1 MMNCKHVEQKNAKT
15 MKALPES
22 ERPYEKAAEY
32 GVESLSEAE
41 LLAVIL
47 RTGTK
52 DKSARDLA
60 EEILKLGNPSG
71 LPGLLHHSLED
82 YKEIRGIGNVKAIQ
96 LSCIGELSKRIWKSA
111 KVTNGL
117 VCRNPAVTAE
127 YFMEEMRHKEQ
138 EFLKMLILNNKNV
151 LMKDI
156 DISKGTVNASLATP
170 REIYIEA
177 LKYRGTSIILL
188 HNHPSGDPAPSSD
201 DCLFTK
207 RVEEAG
213 KLIGI
218 SLLDHIII
226 GDSSYVSLK
235 ERGIF

>member
-1 MMNCKHVEQKNAKT
+1 
-15 MKALPES
+15 
-22 ERPYEKAAEY
+22 
-32 GVESLSEAE
+32 
-41 LLAVIL
+41 
-47 RTGTK
+47 
-52 DKSARDLA
+52 
-60 EEILKLGNPSG
+60 
-71 LPGLLHHSLED
+71 
-82 YKEIRGIGNVKAIQ
+82 
-96 LSCIGELSKRIWKSA
+96 
-111 KVTNGL
+111 
-117 VCRNPAVTAE
+117 
-127 YFMEEMRHKEQ
+127 
-138 EFLKMLILNNKNV
+138 
-151 LMKDI
+151 MKDI

-188 HNHPSGDPAPSSD
+188 HNHPSGDPAPSND

-235 ERGIF
+235 ERGII

>member
-1 MMNCKHVEQKNAKT
+1 MNYKKEDRNNKKT
-15 MKALPES
+15 MKSLPES

-32 GVESLSEAE
+32 GVESLSDAE

-52 DKSARDLA
+52 DKSVRDLA

-71 LPGLLHHSLED
+71 LPGLLHHSLAD
-82 YKEIRGIGNVKAIQ
+82 YQEIRGIGSVKAVQ

-111 KVTNGL
+111 KVTSEL
-117 VCRNPAVTAE
+117 TCRNPAVIAE

-138 EFLKMLILNNKNV
+138 EFLKMLILNTKNV

-170 REIYIEA
+170 REIFIEA
-177 LKYRGTSIILL
+177 LKYRGTSVILL
-188 HNHPSGDPAPSSD
+188 HNHPSGDPTPSND

-207 RVEEAG
+207 RVAEAG
-213 KLIGI
+213 KMIGI

-226 GDSSYVSLK
+226 GDNSYVSLK
-235 ERGIF
+235 ERGIL

>member
-1 MMNCKHVEQKNAKT
+1 MNYKKEDRNNGKT
-15 MKALPES
+15 MKTLPQS
-22 ERPYEKAAEY
+22 ERPYEKAVEY
-32 GVESLSEAE
+32 GVESLSDAE

-71 LPGLLHHSLED
+71 LPGLLHHSLAD
-82 YKEIRGIGNVKAIQ
+82 YKEIRGIGTVKAIQ

-111 KVTNGL
+111 KVTSEL
-117 VCRNPAVTAE
+117 VCRNPSVIAE

-138 EFLKMLILNNKNV
+138 EYLKMLILNTKNV
-151 LMKDI
+151 LMKDV

-177 LKYRGTSIILL
+177 LKYRGSSVILL
-188 HNHPSGDPAPSSD
+188 HNHPSGDPAPSNE

-207 RVEEAG
+207 RVAEAG

-226 GDSSYVSLK
+226 GDNTYVSLK
-235 ERGIF
+235 ERGIL

>member
-1 MMNCKHVEQKNAKT
+1 
-15 MKALPES
+15 MKSLPES

-32 GVESLSEAE
+32 GVESLSDAE

-52 DKSARDLA
+52 DKSVRDLA

-71 LPGLLHHSLED
+71 LPGLLHHSLAD
-82 YKEIRGIGNVKAIQ
+82 YQEIRGIGSVKAVQ

-111 KVTNGL
+111 KVTSEL
-117 VCRNPAVTAE
+117 ICRNPAVIAV
-127 YFMEEMRHKEQ
+127 YLMEEMRHMEQ
-138 EFLKMLILNNKNV
+138 EFLKMLILNTKNV

-170 REIYIEA
+170 REIFIEA
-177 LKYRGTSIILL
+177 LKYRGTSVILL
-188 HNHPSGDPAPSSD
+188 HNHPSGDPTPSND

-207 RVEEAG
+207 RVAEAG
-213 KLIGI
+213 KMIGI

-226 GDSSYVSLK
+226 GDNSYVSLK
-235 ERGIF
+235 ERGIL

>member
-1 MMNCKHVEQKNAKT
+1 MKT
-15 MKALPES
+15 LPES

-32 GVESLSEAE
+32 GVESLSDAD

-71 LPGLLHHSLED
+71 LPGLLHHSLAD
-82 YKEIRGIGNVKAIQ
+82 YKEIRGIGTVKAIQ

-111 KVTNGL
+111 KVTSEL
-117 VCRNPAVTAE
+117 ICRNPMVIAE

-138 EFLKMLILNNKNV
+138 EFLKMLILNTKNV

-156 DISKGTVNASLATP
+156 DISKGTVNASLAAP

-177 LKYRGTSIILL
+177 LKYRGSSIILL
-188 HNHPSGDPAPSSD
+188 HNHPSGDPTPSND

-207 RVEEAG
+207 RVAEAG
-213 KLIGI
+213 KMIGI
-218 SLLDHIII
+218 PLLDHIII
-226 GDSSYVSLK
+226 GDNSYVSLK
-235 ERGIF
+235 ERGIL

>member
-1 MMNCKHVEQKNAKT
+1 MNYKKDDRNNGKT
-15 MKALPES
+15 MKTLPAS
-22 ERPYEKAAEY
+22 ERPYEKASEY
-32 GVESLSEAE
+32 GVESLSDAE

-71 LPGLLHHSLED
+71 LPGLLHHSLAD
-82 YKEIRGIGNVKAIQ
+82 YKEIRGIGSVKAIQ

-111 KVTNGL
+111 KVTSEF
-117 VCRNPAVTAE
+117 VCRNPVVIAE

-138 EFLKMLILNNKNV
+138 EFLKMLILNTKNV
-151 LMKDI
+151 LMKEI

-177 LKYRGTSIILL
+177 LKYRGACVILL
-188 HNHPSGDPAPSSD
+188 HNHPSGDPTPSND
-201 DCLFTK
+201 DCLFTS
-207 RVEEAG
+207 RVAEAG
-213 KLIGI
+213 KLMGI
-218 SLLDHIII
+218 PLLDHIII
-226 GDSSYVSLK
+226 GDNTYVSLK
-235 ERGIF
+235 ERGIL

>member
-1 MMNCKHVEQKNAKT
+1 MKT
-15 MKALPES
+15 LPAS
-22 ERPYEKAAEY
+22 ERPYEKASEY
-32 GVESLSEAE
+32 GVESLSDAE

-71 LPGLLHHSLED
+71 LPGLLHHSLAD
-82 YKEIRGIGNVKAIQ
+82 YKEIRGIGSVKAIQ

-111 KVTNGL
+111 KGTSEL
-117 VCRNPAVTAE
+117 VCRNPAVIAE

-138 EFLKMLILNNKNV
+138 EFLKMLILNTKNV
-151 LMKDI
+151 LMKEI

-177 LKYRGTSIILL
+177 LKYRGACVILL
-188 HNHPSGDPAPSSD
+188 HNHPSGDPTPSND
-201 DCLFTK
+201 DCLFTS
-207 RVEEAG
+207 RVAEAG
-213 KLIGI
+213 KLMGVP
-218 SLLDHIII
+218 LLDHIII
-226 GDSSYVSLK
+226 GDNTYVSLK
-235 ERGIF
+235 ERGIL

>member
-1 MMNCKHVEQKNAKT
+1 MNYKKDDRNNGKT
-15 MKALPES
+15 MKTLPAS
-22 ERPYEKAAEY
+22 ERPYEKASEY
-32 GVESLSEAE
+32 GVESLSDAE

-71 LPGLLHHSLED
+71 LPGLLHHSLAD
-82 YKEIRGIGNVKAIQ
+82 YKEIRGIGSVKAIQ

-111 KVTNGL
+111 KVTSEF
-117 VCRNPAVTAE
+117 VCRNPVVIAE

-138 EFLKMLILNNKNV
+138 EFLKMLILNTKNV
-151 LMKDI
+151 LMKEI

-177 LKYRGTSIILL
+177 LKYRGACVILL
-188 HNHPSGDPAPSSD
+188 HNHPSGDPTPSND
-201 DCLFTK
+201 DCLFTS
-207 RVEEAG
+207 RVAEAG
-213 KLIGI
+213 KLMGVP
-218 SLLDHIII
+218 LLDHIII
-226 GDSSYVSLK
+226 GDNTYVSLK
-235 ERGIF
+235 ERGIL

>member
-1 MMNCKHVEQKNAKT
+1 MNYKKEDRNNGKT

-22 ERPYEKAAEY
+22 ERPYEKATEY
-32 GVESLSEAE
+32 GVESLSDAE

-71 LPGLLHHSLED
+71 LPGLLHHSLAD
-82 YKEIRGIGNVKAIQ
+82 YQEIRGIGTVKAIQ

-111 KVTNGL
+111 KVTSEL
-117 VCRNPAVTAE
+117 VCRNPTVIAE

-138 EFLKMLILNNKNV
+138 EFLKMLILNTKNV

-177 LKYRGTSIILL
+177 LKYRGSSVILL
-188 HNHPSGDPAPSSD
+188 HNHPSGDPTPSND

-207 RVEEAG
+207 RVAEAG
-213 KLIGI
+213 KVVGI

-226 GDSSYVSLK
+226 GDNSYVSLK
-235 ERGIF
+235 ERGIL

>member
-1 MMNCKHVEQKNAKT
+1 MNYKKEDRNNRKT
-15 MKALPES
+15 MKSLPES

-32 GVESLSEAE
+32 GVESLSDAE

-52 DKSARDLA
+52 DKSVRELA

-71 LPGLLHHSLED
+71 LPGLLHHSLAD
-82 YKEIRGIGNVKAIQ
+82 YQEIRGIGSVKAVQ

-111 KVTNGL
+111 KVTSEL
-117 VCRNPAVTAE
+117 TCRNPAVIAE

-138 EFLKMLILNNKNV
+138 EFLKMLILNTKNV

-170 REIYIEA
+170 REIFIEA
-177 LKYRGTSIILL
+177 LKYRGTSVILL
-188 HNHPSGDPAPSSD
+188 HNHPSGDPTPSND

-207 RVEEAG
+207 RVAEAG
-213 KLIGI
+213 KMIGI

-226 GDSSYVSLK
+226 GDNSYVSLK
-235 ERGIF
+235 ERGIL

>member
-1 MMNCKHVEQKNAKT
+1 MNYKKEDRNNKKT
-15 MKALPES
+15 MKSLPES

-32 GVESLSEAE
+32 GVESLSDAE

-47 RTGTK
+47 RSGTK
-52 DKSARDLA
+52 DKSVRDLA

-71 LPGLLHHSLED
+71 LPGLLHHSLAD
-82 YKEIRGIGNVKAIQ
+82 YQEIRGIGSVKAVQ

-111 KVTNGL
+111 KVTSEL
-117 VCRNPAVTAE
+117 ICRNPSVIAE

-138 EFLKMLILNNKNV
+138 EFLKMLILNTKNV

-170 REIYIEA
+170 REIFIEA
-177 LKYRGTSIILL
+177 LKYRGTSVILL
-188 HNHPSGDPAPSSD
+188 HNHPSGDPTPSND

-207 RVEEAG
+207 RVAEAG
-213 KLIGI
+213 KMIGI

-226 GDSSYVSLK
+226 GDNSYVSLK
-235 ERGIF
+235 ERGIL

>member
-1 MMNCKHVEQKNAKT
+1 MLKIAICDDEKEFCDSA
-15 MKALPES
+15 

-32 GVESLSEAE
+32 GVESLSDAE

-52 DKSARDLA
+52 DKSVRDLA

-71 LPGLLHHSLED
+71 LPGLLHHSLAD
-82 YKEIRGIGNVKAIQ
+82 YQEIRGIGSVKAVQ

-111 KVTNGL
+111 KVTSEL
-117 VCRNPAVTAE
+117 ICRNPAVIAE

-138 EFLKMLILNNKNV
+138 EFLKMLILNTKNV

-170 REIYIEA
+170 REIFIEA
-177 LKYRGTSIILL
+177 LKYRGTSVILL
-188 HNHPSGDPAPSSD
+188 HNHPSGDPTPSND

-207 RVEEAG
+207 RVAEAG
-213 KLIGI
+213 KMIGI

-226 GDSSYVSLK
+226 GDNSYVSLK
-235 ERGIF
+235 ERGIL